1 MTALKQPLALCPGL
15 LCDARLWEHQ
25 AMHLADIAEA
35 HIGDFTSQDSISAMA
50 RSVLAAMP
58 ERFALAGLSMGG
70 YVAMEI
76 MRQAPERIERLCLL
90 DTSARPDTEQQTAF
104 RRQMLEQVKLGRF
117 KGVTQRMLPLF
128 LHPQRLGD
136 AALTGA
142 IMEMGARVGRDAYVR
157 QQTAIMNRADSRPSL
172 AAIECPTLVVC
183 GRQDALTPLAMSEE
197 IAHGIPGATL
207 EVVEDC
213 GHMSTMERPD
223 HVTGLMRRWLGA
235 RA

>member
-1 MTALKQPLALCPGL
+1 MKHPLALCPGL
-15 LCDARLWEHQ
+15 LCDAQLWEHQ
-25 AMHLADIAEA
+25 ARHLADIAEPY
-35 HIGDFTSQDSISAMA
+35 IGDFTSQDSIAAMA

-58 ERFALAGLSMGG
+58 ARFALAGLSMGG
-70 YVAMEI
+70 YVAMEA

-128 LHPQRLGD
+128 LHPRRLED
-136 AALTGA
+136 QAMTGA
-142 IMEMGARVGRDAYVR
+142 IMDMAGRVGRDAYVR

-172 AAIECPTLVVC
+172 SAIECPTLVVC
-183 GRQDALTPLAMSEE
+183 GRQDALTPVAMSEE
-197 IAHGIPGATL
+197 IARGIPGATL

-223 HVTGLMRRWLGA
+223 RVTDLMRRWLEA
-235 RA
+235 LD